1 MILFPAAFQ
10 TALETDGAALT
21 HVLTI
26 EMREGV
32 THRFVLSGDNLL
44 IAPDTYLKDVWASMS
59 SISNDVEA
67 GARCDIGLAT
77 NTLGPIVPADV
88 SGGRYKS
95 AIITIDSL
103 DRDNAAATQV
113 TIFKGRV
120 SNVNDSDSGLVTLE
134 AKGFS
139 SFSSDYGARTIGTR
153 CPYLF
158 GDPVECQV
166 PVRPADVLRGQLYN
180 LNDRVRI
187 DQSGYQNRSFVCTT
201 AGVTAGSAPSY
212 DYVVGN
218 TTTDGGAVFT
228 AEESYTRQGTVNV
241 ATNPSNFTITVTEV
255 RKTDF
260 WFTHGAIRMTS
271 GANAGLSR
279 QIRLYTSADDRVE
292 LWQAFPATVANGD
305 AFEVHPGCDH
315 TFAGGCTTF
324 ANTKRYGGINFNIKD
339 LIALQ

>member
-10 TALETDGAALT
+10 TALETDGSALT

-26 EMREGV
+26 EMREGI
-32 THRFVLSGDNLL
+32 THRFVLYGDDLL
-44 IAPDTYLKDVWASMS
+44 IAPDTYLKDVWVSMS
-59 SISNDVEA
+59 SITNDVEA
-67 GARCDIGLAT
+67 GARCDISVAT
-77 NTLGPIVPADV
+77 STLGPIVPADV

-95 AIITIDSL
+95 AVITIDSL
-103 DRDNAAATQV
+103 DRGNPAATQV
-113 TIFKGRV
+113 PIFKGRI
-120 SNVNDSDSGLVTLE
+120 SNVNDSDSGLVSME

-166 PVRPADVLRGQLYN
+166 PVRPDDVLRGELYN

-201 AGVTAGSAPSY
+201 SGVTAGSAPSY

-218 TTTDGGAVFT
+218 TTADGAAVFT
-228 AEESYTRQGTVNV
+228 AEESYTRQGTVDV
-241 ATNPSNFTITVTEV
+241 VTTNSDFTITVTES

-260 WFTHGAIRMTS
+260 WFTHGAILMTD
-271 GANAGLSR
+271 GANAGISR
-279 QIRLYTSADDRVE
+279 QIRLFTSANDRVG
-292 LWQAFPATVANGD
+292 LWEAFPATVANGD
-305 AFEVHPGCDH
+305 AFEIHPGCDH

-324 ANTKRYGGINFNIKD
+324 ENTKRYGGINFNIKD